1 MLLLLRISEKNTTHF
16 NKTLYFCCLNQGLW
30 HTFVWQ
36 RICNDNCC
44 HAWGCFH
51 TALLLLVASSEL
63 LSIQLQKACKTLSSS
78 KSQTFF
84 FPSPL
89 FSPSFIFVGFSN
101 IKLSPD
107 FQTGW
112 KIRVSPACK
121 LIQRARSSDVPPCS
135 VVVAV
140 QEQDHSDML
149 MDQQG
154 SSKRGLPRFKRQ
166 LPTPFLFMPY
176 SQPASL
182 SHSTLIAGWNL
193 ITIKFQLIR
202 QIEQLAG
209 CM

>member
-1 MLLLLRISEKNTTHF
+1 MKSIFQHGFAFEFPWNTTFLKLLH
-16 NKTLYFCCLNQGLW
+16 FCCLNQGLW
-30 HTFVWQ
+30 HTFFWQ
-36 RICNDNCC
+36 RTGKENCC
-44 HAWGCFH
+44 HAWVCFH

-63 LSIQLQKACKTLSSS
+63 LNIQLQKACKTLSSS
-78 KSQTFF
+78 KSLTFF
-84 FPSPL
+84 FPSSL

-121 LIQRARSSDVPPCS
+121 RIQRARSSDVPPCS

-149 MDQQG
+149 MDQRG

-166 LPTPFLFMPY
+166 LPSPFLFMPY

-182 SHSTLIAGWNL
+182 FPTLHW
-193 ITIKFQLIR
+193 
-202 QIEQLAG
+202 
-209 CM
+209 